1 MLEADLRAALP
12 EVMALAGM
20 GGFLCDLPSG
30 RAFLDPGALRI
41 FDVEPSAFDGRVAT
55 LSERIRPGELRRI
68 RQLIAGQAPGRSDYG
83 FHFQIRSAAGKA
95 DRWAYA
101 QVHVLRDGSGAARRL
116 VGFLRDVTAELQGAT
131 DRASLAAGCR
141 HRSDVV
147 YVTTTALAQALTFED
162 VLTALTSEEILSVVG
177 ASGVAL
183 SMVREDE
190 SRLLATKGLPEAV
203 FDDFAVAHVQDALP
217 IPEAVRSQ
225 RPLFLLRSEL
235 LSRYPVLGPYV
246 GPTGVTSVATLPLV
260 AEGRATGALTL
271 LYEGRTDFTPEE
283 RNILLALGAAVAQS
297 LERARLYDEE
307 HAVAIGL
314 QQAMLP
320 ARIPEVAGVTTAV
333 RYRPASDR
341 RKIGGDWYDIVAL
354 PNGHIGLVVG
364 DVEGHDIDASA
375 VMGQLRTALRAFA
388 SEGHS
393 PSTVMARASAFLGDL
408 DTERLATCIYVTLDP
423 ESGNT
428 LIVRAGHP
436 GPLVR
441 HADRSVS
448 SIAVPGGILLGVP
461 GAGDTP
467 CPVTRYRM
475 ERGDTLLLCTDGL
488 LENRDSG
495 LDTGEREV
503 RELLRSGPGD
513 LGELAEHIINSVA
526 SRRMQEDDVALLLA
540 ALPERATRAA

>member
-1 MLEADLRAALP
+1 MLEADLRAELP
-12 EVMALAGM
+12 EVMALDGM

-41 FDVEPSAFDGRVAT
+41 LNLEPSTFDGRIAT
-55 LSERIRPGELRRI
+55 LSERVLPGEIRRI
-68 RQLIAGQAPGRSDYG
+68 RQLIAGQAPGRSDHG
-83 FHFQIRSAAGKA
+83 FHFQLLSATGKA

-131 DRASLAAGCR
+131 DRASLATGRR
-141 HRSDVV
+141 HQSDVV
-147 YVTTTALAQALTFED
+147 YVTTTALAHALTFED

-190 SRLLATKGLPEAV
+190 SRLLATKGLPGEL
-203 FDDFAVAHVQDALP
+203 FDDFALLHVQDALP

-235 LSRYPVLGPYV
+235 LADYPALRPYID
-246 GPTGVTSVATLPLV
+246 PTDVTSVAIMPLV
-260 AEGRATGALTL
+260 AQGRSTGALTL
-271 LYEGRTDFTPEE
+271 VYQGRTGFTPEE
-283 RNILLALGAAVAQS
+283 RNLLLALGAAVAQS

-320 ARIPEVAGVTTAV
+320 ARIPEVAGVTTVV

-341 RKIGGDWYDIVAL
+341 RKIGGDWYDVVAL

-408 DTERLATCIYVTLDP
+408 DTERLATCICVTLDP
-423 ESGNT
+423 DSGNA

-436 GPLVR
+436 EPLVR

-448 SIAVPGGILLGVP
+448 RIAVQGGVPLGVP
-461 GAGDTP
+461 HDDDTT
-467 CPVTRYRM
+467 CPMTRYRM
-475 ERGDTLLLCTDGL
+475 KRGDTLLLCTDGL
-488 LENRDSG
+488 LENRDSD
-495 LDTGEREV
+495 LDTGERQV
-503 RELLRSGPGD
+503 GELLRNGPGD
-513 LGELAEHIINSVA
+513 LGELAEHIIEGVA
-526 SRRMQEDDVALLLA
+526 GRRMQEDDVALLLA
-540 ALPERATRAA
+540 ALPERGAGAA